1 MDKCLT
7 NIGPRRYIQFVSNSN
22 PESQSYQFG
31 LVMLFV
37 LLHLGAT
44 AVVFYPPTGSLLLWL
59 AASYS
64 LRMFGVTAG
73 YHRYFSHRS
82 YRLGRAGQFLMAF
95 LAQTSAQK
103 GILWWAA
110 QHREHHRH
118 SDLKQDIHSPWQR
131 GFWWSHVGWILSNE
145 HDNYDAR
152 KVADMARYPELRW
165 LDRYHWLPTIVF
177 AACILWAGGR
187 GAFVWGYV
195 VSTVLLYHCTFAI
208 NSLAHLFGSRRFD
221 TPDHSRNN
229 WLLALVTFGEG
240 WHNNHHFAM
249 GSCRQGFRWWEVDLT
264 YGVLRLLAMAGI
276 AKDLR
281 PFRIP
286 ARRVQEAE

>member
-1 MDKCLT
+1 
-7 NIGPRRYIQFVSNSN
+7 VSNSS
-22 PESQSYQFG
+22 PESPSYHFG
-31 LVMLFV
+31 VVLLFV
-37 LLHLGAT
+37 LLHLGVAAVLFFPAT
-44 AVVFYPPTGSLLLWL
+44 PTLLGWL
-59 AASYS
+59 AATYS

-82 YRLGRAGQFLMAF
+82 YRLGRVGQFLMAF
-95 LAQTSAQK
+95 LAQTSGQK

-110 QHREHHRH
+110 QHRQHHRH
-118 SDLKQDIHSPWQR
+118 SDLQQDIHSPLQR

-145 HDNYDAR
+145 HDTYDAK
-152 KVADMARYPELRW
+152 KVQDMARFPELRW
-165 LDRYHWLPTIVF
+165 LDRFHWFPTVVF
-177 AACILWAGGR
+177 AAVIFWAGGMD
-187 GAFVWGYV
+187 AFVWGYV

-221 TPDHSRNN
+221 TPDQSRNN

-240 WHNNHHFAM
+240 WHNNHHFSM
-249 GSCRQGFRWWEVDLT
+249 GSCRQGVRWYEIDLT
-264 YGVLRLLAMAGI
+264 YAVLKLMAALGI

-286 ARRVQEAE
+286 GPRAQEAK